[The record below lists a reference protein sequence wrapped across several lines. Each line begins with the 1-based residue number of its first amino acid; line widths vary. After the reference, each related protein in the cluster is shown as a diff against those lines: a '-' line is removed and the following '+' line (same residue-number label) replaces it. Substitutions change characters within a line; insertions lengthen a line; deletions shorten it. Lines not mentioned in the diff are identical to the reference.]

1 MQTSTKKKLVVIT
14 VVYWFL
20 LAYMIVALIWWFIL
34 LEKQNHSMA
43 ELRIMQVST
52 KIDSTAYPAEYS
64 KAIHSIAAEKRRN
77 TTTYVSEGITF
88 LALILIG
95 AVFVYRAVRQQ
106 IKLQQQQQNFM
117 MAITHELKTP
127 IAVARLNLETLQ
139 KHQLDEAKKQKLI
152 QMTLQETTRLNNLAS
167 NILVSSQLEGGRYRI
182 ALDEL
187 NFSDL
192 VNNCVQ
198 DFMHRFPDRN
208 WRFEIEPEVDIEG
221 DPLLLEIMV
230 NNLLENA
237 IKYSPKEGMIDCRLT
252 TNNGDIRFSVTDQGG
267 GIPNKEKQRVFQKFY
282 RIGSE
287 QTRTTQGT
295 GLGLYLCKKIA
306 LDHKGDIEVTEN
318 TPTGCIFTVRLNRT
332 N

>member
-1 MQTSTKKKLVVIT
+1 MQPSVKKRLVIVT

-20 LAYMIVALIWWFIL
+20 VAYMIAALLWWLIS
-34 LEKQNHSMA
+34 LERQNHDLTTLKINQLSSTVNKA
-43 ELRIMQVST
+43 NRPLEYEKALR
-52 KIDSTAYPAEYS
+52 KIESENS
-64 KAIHSIAAEKRRN
+64 R
-77 TTTYVSEGITF
+77 TTTKYLSEGITF

-127 IAVARLNLETLQ
+127 IAVAKLNLETLQ
-139 KHQLDEAKKQKLI
+139 KHQLEETKRQKLI

-167 NILVSSQLEGGRYRI
+167 NILVSSQLESGRHRTSKE
-182 ALDEL
+182 EL

-192 VNNCVQ
+192 VKNCVH
-198 DFMHRFPDRN
+198 DFMHRFPDRR
-208 WRFEIEPEVDIEG
+208 WESAIEPEVDVEG
-221 DPLLLEIMV
+221 DPLLLEILV

-237 IKYSPKEGMIDCRLT
+237 IKYSPKDGIIYCVLQ
-252 TNNGDIRFSVTDQGG
+252 NGTGEIRFSVKDHGP
-267 GIPNKEKQRVFQKFY
+267 GIADKEKKKVFQKFY

-287 QTRTTQGT
+287 QTRTAQGT

-306 LDHKGDIEVTEN
+306 ADHNADIRVTDN
-318 TPTGCIFTVRLNRT
+318 TPTGCIFTVKFDAG
-332 N
+332 

>member
-1 MQTSTKKKLVVIT
+1 M
-14 VVYWFL
+14 
-20 LAYMIVALIWWFIL
+20 AALRT
-34 LEKQNHSMA
+34 E
-43 ELRIMQVST
+43 QVSSR
-52 KIDSTAYPAEYS
+52 IDEKKFPEQFQQ
-64 KAIHSIAAEKRRN
+64 AIKKVESQRRRN
-77 TTTYVSEGITF
+77 TGKYVSEGITF

-106 IKLQQQQQNFM
+106 IKLQQQEQNFM

-139 KHQLDEAKKQKLI
+139 KHQLEETKRQKLI

-182 ALDEL
+182 AKEEL
-187 NFSDL
+187 NYSDL
-192 VNNCVQ
+192 VKNSVQ
-198 DFMHRFPDRN
+198 DFVHRFPDRQLISD
-208 WRFEIEPEVDIEG
+208 IEPEVDLEG
-221 DPLLLEIMV
+221 DPLLLEILV

-237 IKYSPKEGMIDCRLT
+237 IKYSPKDGVIGCNLIQDKNHVM
-252 TNNGDIRFSVTDQGG
+252 FSVTDQGN
-267 GIPNKEKQRVFQKFY
+267 GIPDKEKKKIFQKFY

-306 LDHKGDIEVTEN
+306 DDHNADIAVTDN
-318 TPTGCIFTVRLNRT
+318 YPTGCNFTVKFSRS
-332 N
+332 

>member
-1 MQTSTKKKLVVIT
+1 M
-14 VVYWFL
+14 
-20 LAYMIVALIWWFIL
+20 AALRT
-34 LEKQNHSMA
+34 E
-43 ELRIMQVST
+43 QVSSR
-52 KIDSTAYPAEYS
+52 IDEKKFPEQFQQ
-64 KAIHSIAAEKRRN
+64 AIKKVESQRRRN
-77 TTTYVSEGITF
+77 TGKYVSEGITF

-106 IKLQQQQQNFM
+106 IKLQQQEQNFM

-139 KHQLDEAKKQKLI
+139 KHQLEETKRQKLI

-182 ALDEL
+182 AKEEL
-187 NFSDL
+187 NYSDL
-192 VNNCVQ
+192 VKNSVQ
-198 DFMHRFPDRN
+198 DFVHRFPDRQLISD
-208 WRFEIEPEVDIEG
+208 IEPEVDLEG
-221 DPLLLEIMV
+221 DPLLLEILV

-237 IKYSPKEGMIDCRLT
+237 IKYSPKDGVIGCNLIQDKNHVM
-252 TNNGDIRFSVTDQGG
+252 FSVTDQGN
-267 GIPNKEKQRVFQKFY
+267 GIPDKEKKKIFQKFY

-306 LDHKGDIEVTEN
+306 DDHNADIAVTN
-318 TPTGCIFTVRLNRT
+318 NYPTGCNFTVKFHAAEKFL
-332 N
+332 

>member
-1 MQTSTKKKLVVIT
+1 MQTSIKRKLVIVSI
-14 VVYWFL
+14 VYWFL
-20 LAYMIVALIWWFIL
+20 LAYIIVALLWWFIS
-34 LEKQNHSMA
+34 LEKQNRTMA
-43 ELRIMQVST
+43 GLRTEQVASR
-52 KIDSTAYPAEYS
+52 IDEEKFPGEYQQ
-64 KAIHSIAAEKRRN
+64 AIQSIESQRSRN
-77 TTTYVSEGITF
+77 TTKYASEGITF
-88 LALILIG
+88 LALILMG

-139 KHQLDEAKKQKLI
+139 RHQLEEPKRQKLI

-182 ALDEL
+182 AREEL
-187 NFSDL
+187 NYSDL
-192 VNNCVQ
+192 VKNCVQ
-198 DFMHRFPDRN
+198 DFVHRFPDRQLISN
-208 WRFEIEPEVDIEG
+208 IEQEVDVEG
-221 DPLLLEIMV
+221 DPLLLEILV

-237 IKYSPKEGMIDCRLT
+237 IKYSPKDGVISCRLA
-252 TNNGDIRFSVTDQGG
+252 NEKNHVVFSVTDQGT
-267 GIPNKEKQRVFQKFY
+267 GIPDKEKKKIFQKFY

-306 LDHKGDIEVTEN
+306 DDHNADIEVTDN
-318 TPTGCIFTVRLNRT
+318 SPTGCNFTVNFPRS
-332 N
+332 